1 MLVRFTAAVA
11 VLLLAT
17 ASGFAETWP
26 KLPNRN
32 LTPGVINASL
42 SLTKICSTKW
52 GQDARAV
59 TAKMKQDV
67 IKAYQFRVS
76 ACPLTK
82 LKGKL
87 VHRVEIDHLISRD
100 IGGADD
106 TENLWPQCYEPTN
119 KDKSKQADGAH
130 KKDRLEV
137 ELNKRICKAKATA
150 LLKQYQRKI
159 RTNWISLYHE
169 IYGED

>member
-1 MLVRFTAAVA
+1 MIAQFTA
-11 VLLLAT
+11 VLLVTAFAT
-17 ASGFAETWP
+17 VPVIAETWS

-32 LTPGVINASL
+32 LTPGAVNQSL

-67 IKAYQFRVS
+67 IKAYHFSVS
-76 ACPLTK
+76 SCPLTK

-87 VHRVEIDHLISRD
+87 FHRVEIDHLVSRD

-106 TENLWPQCYEPTN
+106 Y
-119 KDKSKQADGAH
+119 
-130 KKDRLEV
+130 
-137 ELNKRICKAKATA
+137 
-150 LLKQYQRKI
+150 
-159 RTNWISLYHE
+159 
-169 IYGED
+169 